1 MLRRASL
8 HSKEMPAPLSRSTK
22 ALHVPNVE
30 KQDIQQLTASRMWPP
45 SPKGSPDLWMTSK
58 SHSEITYLKI
68 WRKWDFENF
77 VSCEIFSFLYTAASM
92 NNFLFQMIKPIANF
106 HNTEFKGIIRASSC
120 LAKPWTT
127 DFRTYLFFTGNY
139 SSACALIR

>member
-1 MLRRASL
+1 MLRKASL
-8 HSKEMPAPLSRSTK
+8 HSREMPEPLSRSTK

-45 SPKGSPDLWMTSK
+45 SPRGNPDLWMTSK
-58 SHSEITYLKI
+58 SHSEITYLKN
-68 WRKWDFENF
+68 WRKWDFEIF
-77 VSCEIFSFLYTAASM
+77 VSCEFFVLYTAAPI

-106 HNTEFKGIIRASSC
+106 HNTEFKGIIRASSR

-127 DFRTYLFFTGNY
+127 DFRTYLFFTGKY

>member
-1 MLRRASL
+1 MLRKASL
-8 HSKEMPAPLSRSTK
+8 PSREMPALPSRSTK
-22 ALHVPNVE
+22 AHHAQSVE
-30 KQDIQQLTASRMWPP
+30 KQDTRQTTASRMWPL
-45 SPKGSPDLWMTSK
+45 SPRGSRDLWMTSK
-58 SHSEITYLKI
+58 SHSEILYLKI

-106 HNTEFKGIIRASSC
+106 HNTEFKGIIRASSR
-120 LAKPWTT
+120 LAKPWTN

-139 SSACALIR
+139 FSACAFII

>member
-1 MLRRASL
+1 MLQRASL
-8 HSKEMPAPLSRSTK
+8 HSKETPAPLSRSTK

-68 WRKWDFENF
+68 WRKWDFEIFCILWNF
-77 VSCEIFSFLYTAASM
+77 FVLYTAAPI

-120 LAKPWTT
+120 LAKPSTT

-139 SSACALIR
+139 FSACAFIR